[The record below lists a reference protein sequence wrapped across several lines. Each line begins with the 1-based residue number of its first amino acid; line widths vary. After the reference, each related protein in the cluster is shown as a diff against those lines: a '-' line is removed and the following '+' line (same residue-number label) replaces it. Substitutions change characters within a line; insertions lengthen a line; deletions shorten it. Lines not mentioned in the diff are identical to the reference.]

1 MSKSLQQLFSMRGET
16 GVVTGGPGYLG
27 TAIDETRQVPVSLL
41 HKERRIS
48 VVMSLVFLPWMAA
61 VLFTAGSGAGLVLF
75 VYAILVFAA
84 GYGIITV
91 AFPAF
96 TRIWNVFLA
105 PAVGILAVSALTA
118 FWVRLGLPL
127 IWVLAL
133 WLGLATIGALG
144 LWKDRILWTKSTVS
158 YGLTL
163 ALLSAVI
170 CLLFFLP
177 GARNDAV
184 LRHDGSFNWMYPD
197 TQFFHSM
204 AAGIKRGD
212 SPPKA
217 PGTATAELFYHFG
230 PYAPAAAI
238 SRLTGLALGDAY
250 ARVTRGASLWA
261 LVLSCFGLGTL
272 LSLKASGEKFGG
284 LISVAGLFF
293 YGSILSLFN
302 NELNSASHVTGAIL
316 VTIPGV
322 EVLAQGGPFSHL
334 ILGHSVLHGLVAIT
348 SIMGL
353 CLVQREREAVLTL
366 RGLTLVT
373 LPAFAVAMNSVA
385 ALYCIGVVGILLFW
399 DRLDALRS
407 WLQIILMF
415 CLFFGAWK
423 IMGYSHAGDVAV
435 STINKAPGSYWW
447 TVV

>member
-1 MSKSLQQLFSMRGET
+1 
-16 GVVTGGPGYLG
+16 
-27 TAIDETRQVPVSLL
+27 
-41 HKERRIS
+41 
-48 VVMSLVFLPWMAA
+48 
-61 VLFTAGSGAGLVLF
+61 
-75 VYAILVFAA
+75 
-84 GYGIITV
+84 
-91 AFPAF
+91 
-96 TRIWNVFLA
+96 
-105 PAVGILAVSALTA
+105 
-118 FWVRLGLPL
+118 
-127 IWVLAL
+127 
-133 WLGLATIGALG
+133 
-144 LWKDRILWTKSTVS
+144 
-158 YGLTL
+158 
-163 ALLSAVI
+163 
-170 CLLFFLP
+170 
-177 GARNDAV
+177 
-184 LRHDGSFNWMYPD
+184 MYPD

-447 TVV
+447 TVVIWFTIGLGVRILGFQWISKSRKDPMSALVLASVVGLMLFWLLMQLEGNERYGVYFLQGDIQHICLFPPDARMLEEQGERSKWMAEWLRLAQIRHDFSHCLWGFDRCHRLSLTHEHTGITSFSRQDAPLFPPGPASQSA